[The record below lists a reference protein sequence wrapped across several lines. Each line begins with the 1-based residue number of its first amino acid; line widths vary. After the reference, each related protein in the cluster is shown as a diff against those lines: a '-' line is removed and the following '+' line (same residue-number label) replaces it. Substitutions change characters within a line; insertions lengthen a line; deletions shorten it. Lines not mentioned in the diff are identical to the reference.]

1 MNLISNYSNQNS
13 SGIGTKVV
21 QWSRIDCLKLD
32 LHMYGQLICN
42 RSAKAS
48 QWRKDYLLSK

>member
-1 MNLISNYSNQNS
+1 MGLISNYSYQNS

-21 QWSRIDCLKLD
+21 QWSRIECLKLD

-48 QWRKDYLLSK
+48 Q

>member
-21 QWSRIDCLKLD
+21 QWSRIDCLKLS